1 MRFSSLSCYF
11 YFILSNY
18 ISRVIQLTPQ
28 QQSAEPRN
36 SAGAEALAV
45 ARRPKEASR
54 EKTQPPPVSS
64 YHGITSHYSFRALPP
79 PPLFSRPSREG
90 SHGLAPRSLR
100 FRATQFSSPQFFF
113 MFLILYHTHL
123 RALWSVCGRC
133 SFGGLGYCFCHVRV
147 CRCTGYCSLSVCVC
161 DLLIFS
167 QKQRNKALT
176 LAHAQIL

>member
-79 PPLFSRPSREG
+79 PPPPPPPPCSAALLEKDRMAS
-90 SHGLAPRSLR
+90 PR
-100 FRATQFSSPQFFF
+100 A
-113 MFLILYHTHL
+113 
-123 RALWSVCGRC
+123 VCGSARRNSHPRNFFLCFSYYIIHTFERC
-133 SFGGLGYCFCHVRV
+133 EVFVGGVRLGVWGIVFVMCVCVGVRGIV
-147 CRCTGYCSLSVCVC
+147 LCRCVCVTC
-161 DLLIFS
+161 
-167 QKQRNKALT
+167 
-176 LAHAQIL
+176 